1 MLWDSICIL
10 MSKTFN
16 ISHCHFSTQ
25 IYFLSKLHHAQNA
38 HRKLAENGSLF
49 KRDVSVQLL
58 VITAAVDHP
67 TVEKRSIRSCG
78 VQASVLSA
86 F

>member
-1 MLWDSICIL
+1 MEV
-10 MSKTFN
+10 F
-16 ISHCHFSTQ
+16 
-25 IYFLSKLHHAQNA
+25 
-38 HRKLAENGSLF
+38 F

-58 VITAAVDHP
+58 VIIAAVDHP
-67 TVEKRSIRSCG
+67 TVEKRVVRSCG

>member
-1 MLWDSICIL
+1 MYINVKHIQLKSL
-10 MSKTFN
+10 SLFHSN
-16 ISHCHFSTQ
+16 L
-25 IYFLSKLHHAQNA
+25 FLSKLHHAQNA
-38 HRKLAENGSLF
+38 HGKLAENGSLF

-67 TVEKRSIRSCG
+67 AVEKRAIRSCG